1 MPETSYHFAV
11 ILAGCGN
18 KDGSEIHESVS
29 TLLAI
34 DRAGA
39 KYSCFAPD
47 TLQYKVLNH
56 ITGEPMAEKRNIL
69 IESARIARG
78 NIRNLKEFNAD
89 EFDALVMPGGFGGAA
104 LSLCTFG
111 IDGDKMRV
119 NPDLERAV
127 SAMVAQKKPIG
138 ALCIAPVILA
148 RMIPNV
154 KITFG
159 QDEETNSKARKMGA
173 VTVNTQHGEIVV
185 DYEHRVVTTPCY
197 MLNARISQVYDGAE
211 KLVAEMLSLVTS
223 A

>member
-1 MPETSYHFAV
+1 MSETPYHFAV

-18 KDGSEIHESVS
+18 RDGSEIHESVS

-47 TLQYKVLNH
+47 IFQYVVLNH
-56 ITGEPMAEKRNIL
+56 ITGEPMAEKRNVL

-78 NIRNLKEFNAD
+78 NIRNLKDFIAN

-111 IDGDKMRV
+111 VDGDKMSV
-119 NPDLERAV
+119 NADVELAVLE
-127 SAMVAQKKPIG
+127 MVRQKKPVG

-148 RMIPNV
+148 KLIPDV

-159 QDEETNSKARKMGA
+159 QDEDVNSKARQMGA
-173 VTVNTQHGEIVV
+173 ETVNTKHGEIVV

-197 MLNARISQVYDGAE
+197 MLNAKIGQIYEGAE
-211 KLVAEMLSLVTS
+211 KLVAGMLSLIVS